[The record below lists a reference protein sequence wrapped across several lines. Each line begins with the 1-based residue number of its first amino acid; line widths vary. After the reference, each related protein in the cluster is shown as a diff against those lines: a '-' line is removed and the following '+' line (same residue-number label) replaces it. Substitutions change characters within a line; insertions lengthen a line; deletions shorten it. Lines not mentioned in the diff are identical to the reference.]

1 MFIFLASYFLMINL
15 IGYSMMGWDKRKA
28 KRHLY
33 RIPEATLWQIA
44 GIGGAIG
51 ATVGMFQFHHKTKH
65 RGFRYGFPLL
75 ALLDLLLLL
84 TLAKIFPFYP

>member
-1 MFIFLASYFLMINL
+1 MFLFIASYFLIINL

-44 GIGGAIG
+44 WVGGAIG
-51 ATVGMFQFHHKTKH
+51 ATVGMLQFHHKTRH
-65 RGFRYGFPLL
+65 DRFRYGFPLL

-84 TLAKIFPFYP
+84 TLAKIFPY